1 MPAQPTRSLI
11 LLIVSIICFAIGFL
25 LAVDVVSGS
34 HQDAW
39 LFGGLLAFAAAHL
52 P

>member
-1 MPAQPTRSLI
+1 MPTSQTRHFLF
-11 LLIVSIICFAIGFL
+11 LAVALICFAIGLL
-25 LAVDVVSGS
+25 LAVDVFDGDQSP
-34 HQDAW
+34 W